1 MEKQTLTFTALPNG
15 FGAGGLARLS
25 VFISPRLWSD
35 AAGGSKL
42 TLDQYPDLL
51 NWPSRVAAIGW
62 QASIDGAPA
71 LALSV
76 DTDPLNPLRPELWA
90 ALFNNTTQV
99 NPFLF
104 EDYRGTLIETIPI
117 WSLHETIAGLYGR
130 ASSDPAY
137 GAGRDRPGLG
147 VLAGDPDIGAIA
159 RPSFPE
165 PDPIW
170 NPPQTG
176 PIPYPEAPPVIETP
190 EPEPAPPKP
199 APKGCLWF
207 LCWPFCWLR
216 KLFGLGACDTDAEAP
231 MSPEPPTSQV
241 APTGSFKTDVTPPAP
256 SPPPPPGKT
265 FLPPPLTPAQQQTH
279 AAFEAL
285 DVFLKPFDGI
295 APPLPDKAALA
306 EKWDFH
312 QAVASLGDYPAMMR
326 RLGLVVDL
334 LLPAGAALPAAGTI
348 QVSLTGVTWATDTTI
363 VAPRTHFLTTASL
376 FATAPRPALPE
387 VSNGFLQVDDATRF
401 RVVQNDVPGDAVK
414 LRNAATHFLRFAQAV
429 DRPQNM
435 PGEGGLPALRTAGVS
450 LVRRDTAVGLAEQ
463 FLRSVALN
471 RFLAAK
477 DLSPEPTPVADAGAP
492 PAPSDELFAE
502 DVVRGYRIDVFD
514 TKTAAWRSL
523 CERNGHYRFLD
534 ALGGPADE
542 TAEDEGFV
550 QLAVTTP
557 GDPTVAPTM
566 RASESLFTWSGWS
579 LAAPRPGL
587 YIMPDDSHA
596 ERQNPAVTPFRIET
610 NFTAK
615 AGSLPRLR
623 FGRAYRL
630 RARVADLA
638 GNSVTRPA
646 DPAFSSDPPE
656 RTAEFTVVRYEPV
669 PPPILML
676 RAAPVEGE
684 SVERMVVRTPVVGGL
699 GGLTA
704 RHVAPPKAS
713 QLLAELHGK
722 FDIGA
727 VDGSAAGYALAAR
740 ESANIHDG
748 AEQTKPGA
756 DGLWFQPAAQ
766 VSVGYLPDPQ
776 ARGVA
781 LTGLL
786 AAPGPGGIQYA
797 PFDGTW
803 PDLLPFRIDL
813 KAVAAAPAAPAWDA
827 VSRVL
832 TVQLA
837 PAQRATV
844 RINCFIDP
852 GDLDSRGVWKWTEDQ
867 APPNLPAV
875 KNSALAG
882 QHWAHM
888 PWRDLTLLHA
898 VQKPLA
904 APDITV
910 ALAQKN
916 LGETFAI
923 ITGAAPGA
931 DGLIAVDAPSTGRVQ
946 LLARWIDPIDAD
958 DPALSAPTSQEQNAH
973 VCEIEV
979 AEGADPVHIIDS
991 GTGTAPKHEFHDT
1004 KYHRVEYAPVA
1015 VTRFR
1020 EYFPSATNTEAAT
1033 TLRGANFA
1041 VDVLNSARPAAPK
1054 FLYALPLFEW
1064 DTLPA
1069 TPGIIERTRGGGG
1082 LRIYLARPWYSS
1094 GDGELLGVIFLD
1106 GAEFLTLDPSLK
1118 ALVTQWG
1125 ADPIWGGPA
1134 ASVSAA
1140 KPNFKN
1146 AKQIQGGLVLEENA
1160 QLVLAAGYEPVFDV
1174 DRQLWRVDVH
1184 IDTGNAYWPF
1194 VRLALARFQPKSVD
1208 GAHLSRVIRSDFI
1221 QLPPARHTRIKVSG
1235 LTIHIAVDG
1244 PAYVD
1249 SELIETVGAV
1259 LSEFGG
1265 SPGSNGLSEIEATI
1279 EQRDPAG
1286 DAANELAWKPI
1297 EATRLVLFQNPL
1309 ALGKWE
1315 GDVTSTVPLSPGL
1328 FRLTVKELEWFRTDD
1343 APSFPGRQ
1351 PGIGVP
1357 PRDQIRVA
1365 RRIVFAD
1372 VFAL

>member
-15 FGAGGLARLS
+15 FGAGGVARLS

-35 AAGGSKL
+35 VTGGSQL
-42 TLDQYPDLL
+42 TLDKYPDLL
-51 NWPSRVAAIGW
+51 NWPARVAAIGW
-62 QASIDGAPA
+62 QVSIDGAPP

-76 DTDPLNPLRPELWA
+76 DTDPLNPLKPELWA
-90 ALFNNTTQV
+90 ALFNDTTRV
-99 NPFLF
+99 NPFVF
-104 EDYRGTLIETIPI
+104 EDFRGTPIETIPI

-130 ASSDPAY
+130 ASADPAY

-147 VLAGDPDIGAIA
+147 VLAVDPDIGAMA

-176 PIPYPEAPPVIETP
+176 PIPFPDASPVIETP
-190 EPEPAPPKP
+190 EPEPAKP

-207 LCWPFCWLR
+207 ICCLFCWLKR
-216 KLFGLGACDTDAEAP
+216 LFGFGACGADADAPVSPEAP
-231 MSPEPPTSQV
+231 TSKV
-241 APTGSFKTDVTPPAP
+241 APTNSFKTDVTPPAP
-256 SPPPPPGKT
+256 PPPPSPGKS

-285 DVFLKPFDGI
+285 DAFLKPYDGV
-295 APPLPDKAALA
+295 APPLPDNAALA

-312 QAVASLGDYPAMMR
+312 QAVSSLGDYPAMMR

-334 LLPAGAALPAAGTI
+334 LLPAGVPLPAAGTV
-348 QVSLTGVTWATDTTI
+348 QVSPTGVTFAPDTTI
-363 VAPRTHFLTTASL
+363 VAPRTHFLATASL
-376 FATAPRPALPE
+376 FTAAPRPVLPDI
-387 VSNGFLQVDDATRF
+387 SNGLLGLDDATRF

-414 LRNAATHFLRFAQAV
+414 LRNAATHFLRFAHAV

-450 LVRRDTAVGLAEQ
+450 LIRRDTAAGLADQ

-477 DLSPEPTPVADAGAP
+477 DQSPEPPPVAAVGAP

-502 DVVRGYRIDVFD
+502 DIVRGYRIDVFD
-514 TKTAAWRSL
+514 TKAAKWRSL

-542 TAEDEGFV
+542 TTEDEGFV
-550 QLAVTTP
+550 QLAVTTS
-557 GDPTVAPTM
+557 GAPTAAPAM
-566 RASESLFTWSGWS
+566 RASESLFTWNGWS
-579 LAAPRPGL
+579 LVAPRPGL

-596 ERQNPAVTPFRIET
+596 ARQNPAVTPFRIET

-623 FGRAYRL
+623 FGRSYRL

-646 DPAFSSDPPE
+646 DPAFANDPAE
-656 RTAEFTVVRYEPV
+656 MTAEFTVVRYEPV

-676 RAAPVEGE
+676 RAPPVEGE

-722 FDIGA
+722 FDVGA

-748 AEQTKPGA
+748 AQQTKPGE

-766 VSVGYLPDPQ
+766 VGVGYLPDPQ

-781 LTGLL
+781 LTGLP
-786 AAPGPGGIQYA
+786 AAPGPGAIQYV
-797 PFDGTW
+797 PFDGAW

-827 VSRVL
+827 VGRVL
-832 TVQLA
+832 KVELA

-852 GDLDSRGVWKWTEDQ
+852 GDLDSRGVWKWTEEQ
-867 APPNLPAV
+867 TPPNLATV
-875 KNSALAG
+875 KTSALAG

-898 VQKPLA
+898 VQKPLS
-904 APDITV
+904 APAITV
-910 ALAQKN
+910 AVAQKK
-916 LGETFAI
+916 LGETFAT
-923 ITGAAPGA
+923 ITGVAPGD
-931 DGLIAVDAPSTGRVQ
+931 DGLIAVDWPSTGRVQ

-958 DPALSAPTSQEQNAH
+958 DPALTAPTTQEQNSH

-979 AEGADPVHIIDS
+979 AEGIDPVHIIDA
-991 GTGTAPKHEFHDT
+991 GTGSAPKHEFGDT
-1004 KYHRVEYAPVA
+1004 KYHRVEYLPVA

-1033 TLRGANFA
+1033 TTRGATFA

-1054 FLYALPLFEW
+1054 LLYALPLFEW

-1069 TPGIIERTRGGGG
+1069 TPGIFERTRSGGG

-1094 GDGELLGVIFLD
+1094 GEGELLGIVFLD
-1106 GAEFLTLDPSLK
+1106 GAEFLKLDPSLK

-1125 ADPIWGGPA
+1125 GDPIWGGDA
-1134 ASVSAA
+1134 ATVSAA
-1140 KPNFKN
+1140 KSNFKN
-1146 AKQIQGGLVLEENA
+1146 AKEIQGGLALEENP
-1160 QLVLAAGYEPVFDV
+1160 QLVLAAGYEPVFDP
-1174 DRQLWRVDVH
+1174 DRQLWRVDVR
-1184 IDTGNAYWPF
+1184 IDTGTAYWPF

-1221 QLPPARHTRIKVSG
+1221 QLPPTRHTKISVSG
-1235 LTIHIAVDG
+1235 LSIHVTVDG

-1249 SELIETVGAV
+1249 SELIGTVGAV
-1259 LSEFGG
+1259 LAEFGG
-1265 SPGSNGLSEIEATI
+1265 LPGSNGLSEIEATI

-1286 DAANELAWKPI
+1286 DATNELAWKPI
-1297 EATRLVLFQNPL
+1297 EPTRVVLFQNP
-1309 ALGKWE
+1309 ATPGKWE

-1328 FRLTVKELEWFRTDD
+1328 FRLTVRELEWFRSDD
-1343 APSFPGRQ
+1343 APSSTGPR
-1351 PGIGVP
+1351 PSLP
-1357 PRDQIRVA
+1357 NRDQVRVA